1 MALAMVTFGV
11 SQAAQAIKTAGAN
24 KKLANSTTVCDPKC
38 FIAGTLVVCR
48 NENGEECR
56 KPIEEI
62 EVGGNCTLEKMY
74 PHKNASKSAPP
85 RFCDIYM
92 CLYVRNYT
100 Q

>member
-1 MALAMVTFGV
+1 MAELC
-11 SQAAQAIKTAGAN
+11 
-24 KKLANSTTVCDPKC
+24 KKLESVLELAIREV
-38 FIAGTLVVCR
+38 FAETLVSCR
-48 NENGEECR
+48 NENGEESY

-74 PHKNASKSAPP
+74 RHKNASKSAPP